1 MVCATSP
8 ISLDLHKKWE
18 LGFTAL
24 TFNPSQGM
32 QSLLNIKPPPICALT
47 LHQHLQ
53 AILARWESTP
63 LTLDLPFLTL
73 PLLPPLLVPS
83 PTPPP
88 PSFYLPLTLFSQPPP
103 KKPQKSH
110 SEPLPNLR
118 NDNSLHFPSDPTVG
132 AELGEV

>member
-88 PSFYLPLTLFSQPPP
+88 LLLPPLDSIFSAATQ
-103 KKPQKSH
+103 KATKVTFRTSTKP
-110 SEPLPNLR
+110 
-118 NDNSLHFPSDPTVG
+118 T
-132 AELGEV
+132 

>member
-32 QSLLNIKPPPICALT
+32 QSLFNIKPPPICALT
-47 LHQHLQ
+47 LLQHLQ
-53 AILARWESTP
+53 AIAARWESTP
-63 LTLDLPFLTL
+63 LTLDLPLLTL

-83 PTPPP
+83 PTQ
-88 PSFYLPLTLFSQPPP
+88 PSTLFSQPPP
-103 KKPQKSH
+103 KKSQNSH

-118 NDNSLHFPSDPTVG
+118 NINNLHFPSDPTVG